1 MASFG
6 AGTTADDVLAGIGLQ
21 RRRFFVTGAST
32 GLGEETA
39 RPRSR

>member
-6 AGTTADDVLAGIGLQ
+6 AGTTADDVLAVIDLQ
-21 RRRFFVTGAST
+21 GRRFFVTGAST
-32 GLGEETA
+32 GLGEATA